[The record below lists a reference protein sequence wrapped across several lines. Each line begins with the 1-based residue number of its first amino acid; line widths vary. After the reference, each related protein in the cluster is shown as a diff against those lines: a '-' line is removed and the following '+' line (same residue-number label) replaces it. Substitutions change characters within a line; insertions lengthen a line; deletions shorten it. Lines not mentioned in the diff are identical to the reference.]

1 MSMSDFK
8 QRLADWRSYI
18 KRHMLQM
25 QTKGIVTD
33 ADLGLRSMS
42 WFLLQPVERRVKR
55 EEEELAVLEKLLEE
69 KRKEIANNRKRVNA

>member
-8 QRLADWRSYI
+8 QRLADWRSYK

-25 QTKGIVTD
+25 QTKGIVMD
-33 ADLGLRSMS
+33 ADLGLKSMS

-69 KRKEIANNRKRVNA
+69 KRKEIANNRERVDA

>member
-1 MSMSDFK
+1 MSRSDFK
-8 QRLADWRSYI
+8 QRLADWRSYK
-18 KRHMLQM
+18 KRHALQI
-25 QTKGIVTD
+25 QTKGIVMD